1 MLLADDSY
9 VYCKADTNE
18 ADKVL
23 ELLQVYED
31 ASGQKINKEKYSIFF
46 SGNVIQYNRVEVN
59 HKLGMKEADEHS
71 TYLGLPNILG
81 RKKSVVLSYL
91 KDRVQNRIQSWRP
104 KKFSKP
110 MKEIL
115 IKKVAQSLPVFA
127 MNVFLLPIKIT
138 KEIEKMLANFW
149 RSSTDSGSRT
159 INWMAW
165 DRMTKHKHSGGLG
178 FRSFRDFNL
187 AMFRKHYWRLITNPN
202 SLSAQIY
209 KVIYFKDTSFLEAS
223 LGSSPSFIWRSLL
236 EAKNVILTGSSW
248 RVGTG
253 NDIDI
258 IGQPWLG
265 NKENAFV
272 TTVSPSIINQK
283 ISSLMCAGTRNW
295 DWEVI
300 ADIFNNRDQESIQ
313 ATIIEEEFDSDM
325 LQWDWD
331 ITGQYTVKSAYNL
344 LQVQKGAWVVHDN
357 DSSCKALWKIKAT
370 KKALSVLW
378 RALTHCL
385 PTKMQLIQKRVQ
397 VDSLCEICKSG
408 VENTAHIFLHCPFA
422 VSCWEVLQVSPV
434 WDSTWEFSN
443 WFEQCLLHESRENK
457 VKMIMFCW
465 SLWRYKNDVVW
476 NKKISRPERV
486 VAATLEYLS
495 QWKIA
500 QNRFYKT
507 CHRDGNGGQRLYR
520 WSCERENKTSAL
532 QPSMAQAVAIKE
544 ALSWIKEMKWDKTVV
559 ESDCLVAIQ
568 SIRSSV
574 QMRSRFGRV
583 IDDCRRIIKGLNNME
598 LYFIK
603 RSANRSAHE
612 LARLSHMY
620 PDRIFDGSS
629 IPFIVKDCIVL
640 DSVGK

>member
-1 MLLADDSY
+1 MVSFEVMHYLKRKKFGKEGYMALKLDMSKAYDRVEWTFLRGILLKMGFSDWWAHLIMQCVMSVSYNIVHGEHVIGPICPSRGLRQGDPLSPYLFIICAEGLSALIHQYEERKLIHGIRICNKAPIVSHMLFADDSY

-23 ELLQVYED
+23 ELLKVYED
-31 ASGQKINKEKYSIFF
+31 ASGQKINKEKSSVFF
-46 SGNVIQYNRVEVN
+46 SGNVIQYNRVEVS

-81 RKKSVVLSYL
+81 RKKSVVLAYL

-110 MKEIL
+110 TKEIL
-115 IKKVAQSLPVFA
+115 IKTATQSLPVFA
-127 MNVFLLPIKIT
+127 MNVFLLPIEIT

-149 RSSTDSGSRT
+149 WSSTDSGGRT

-187 AMFRKHYWRLITNPN
+187 AMLGKQCWRLITNPN
-202 SLSAQIY
+202 SLTAQIY
-209 KVIYFKDTSFLEAS
+209 KARYFKDTSFLEAS

-253 NDIDI
+253 NDINI

-272 TTVSPSIINQK
+272 TTVSPSIVNQK
-283 ISSLMCAGTRNW
+283 VSSLMCTGTRNW

-313 ATIIEEEFDSDM
+313 ATIIEEELDSDM

-344 LQVQKGAWVVHDN
+344 LQVQKGAWTVHDD
-357 DSSCKALWKIKAT
+357 DSSWKALWKIKAP

-422 VSCWEVLQVSPV
+422 ASCWEVLQVSPV
-434 WDSTWEFSN
+434 WDSTWEFAN
-443 WFEQCLLHESRENK
+443 WFEQCLLHESKENK
-457 VKMIMFCW
+457 VKMIMLC
-465 SLWRYKNDVVW
+465 
-476 NKKISRPERV
+476 
-486 VAATLEYLS
+486 
-495 QWKIA
+495 
-500 QNRFYKT
+500 
-507 CHRDGNGGQRLYR
+507 
-520 WSCERENKTSAL
+520 
-532 QPSMAQAVAIKE
+532 
-544 ALSWIKEMKWDKTVV
+544 
-559 ESDCLVAIQ
+559 
-568 SIRSSV
+568 
-574 QMRSRFGRV
+574 
-583 IDDCRRIIKGLNNME
+583 
-598 LYFIK
+598 
-603 RSANRSAHE
+603 
-612 LARLSHMY
+612 
-620 PDRIFDGSS
+620 
-629 IPFIVKDCIVL
+629 
-640 DSVGK
+640 